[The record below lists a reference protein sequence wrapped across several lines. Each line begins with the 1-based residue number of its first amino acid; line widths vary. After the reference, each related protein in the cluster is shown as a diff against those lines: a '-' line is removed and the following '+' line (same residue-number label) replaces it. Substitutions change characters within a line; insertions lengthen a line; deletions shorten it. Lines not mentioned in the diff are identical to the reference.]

1 MSTPKIKA
9 TAKPNA
15 SAVGRPTKRTPEVE
29 ARLMDALRKGNTRRA
44 SCASAGIS
52 DETLANWAKDSL
64 DFLDALTRAE
74 NLAEIGY
81 LDVIQE
87 SSLNGDWKAAAWWL
101 ERRRKAEY
109 SSRTEVTGADGG
121 ALKVETTAAE
131 LTDDELAAIIATRK
145 S

>member
-1 MSTPKIKA
+1 
-9 TAKPNA
+9 
-15 SAVGRPTKRTPEVE
+15 
-29 ARLMDALRKGNTRRA
+29 MDALRKGNTRRA